1 MKDAND
7 SYKRS
12 WISIAISTVV
22 VAISYGSFLLAIV
35 ASRSDTPQ
43 AAGPAFALGFAL
55 VPVAFTSLAFTSG
68 RSGAPKA
75 VLKAMG
81 VWLLVALPLGLFNP
95 VFGLST
101 GFGMGGVLT
110 LKVRENNRWLPRAIA
125 VLLASTYS
133 LLMLFMI
140 PALGLV
146 SGGLLPLAALGL
158 SDYYTEHRAVE
169 KK

>member
-1 MKDAND
+1 MTDAND

-12 WISIAISTVV
+12 WIAIVISTVV
-22 VAISYGSFLLAIV
+22 MATSYGSFLLAIV
-35 ASRSDTPQ
+35 ATRSDTPQ
-43 AAGPAFALGFAL
+43 AAGPAFALAFAL
-55 VPVAFTSLAFTSG
+55 VPITLISLAFLSG
-68 RSGAPKA
+68 RDRAAMA

-81 VWLLVALPLGLFNP
+81 LWLLVALPLGLFNP
-95 VFGLST
+95 VFGLSA

-110 LKVRENNRWLPRAIA
+110 LKERENNRRVPRSVA
-125 VLLASTYS
+125 VLLVSTYS

-158 SDYYTEHRAVE
+158 ADYYTEHRAIPQD
-169 KK
+169 